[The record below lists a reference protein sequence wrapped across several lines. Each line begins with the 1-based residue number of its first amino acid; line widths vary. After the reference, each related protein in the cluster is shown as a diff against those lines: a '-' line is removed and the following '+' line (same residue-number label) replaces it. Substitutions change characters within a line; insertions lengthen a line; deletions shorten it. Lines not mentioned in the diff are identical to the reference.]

1 MEWGGLTSKRKK
13 HRKTHSMINIF
24 ALLGDNPPLLLK
36 GSFGRMLKVTI
47 LMHDLRIIFS
57 KIYFP

>member
-1 MEWGGLTSKRKK
+1 
-13 HRKTHSMINIF
+13 MINIF